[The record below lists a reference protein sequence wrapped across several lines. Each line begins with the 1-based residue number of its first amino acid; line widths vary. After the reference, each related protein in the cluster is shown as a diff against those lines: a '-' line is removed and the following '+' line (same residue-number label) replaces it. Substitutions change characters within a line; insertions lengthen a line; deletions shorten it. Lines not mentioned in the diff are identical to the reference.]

1 MAANLSMKLPLFA
14 SVCLIGAAMMLPVD
28 VAEAARGGAR
38 ASAQT
43 SVNRPAASANR
54 PAANANAQRG
64 NANRGAAANS
74 SGRSVNRNTSASR
87 TTNVNI
93 DVDDGCCGNGWD
105 DNDWG
110 DGDLDDN
117 PVAKAALITGTVA
130 AIGSIVRQP
139 PANCVPVVHQEIT
152 YQQCGSTWYQPQYSG
167 TNVQYV
173 VVSPPY

>member
-1 MAANLSMKLPLFA
+1 MAANLSMKIPLFA
-14 SVCLIGAAMMLPVD
+14 SACLLGAAMVLPVE

-43 SVNRPAASANR
+43 SVNRPAA
-54 PAANANAQRG
+54 NAQRG
-64 NANRGAAANS
+64 SANRSASTTS
-74 SGRSVNRNTSASR
+74 SSRSVNRNTSTSR
-87 TTNVNI
+87 STNIDI
-93 DVDDGCCGNGWD
+93 DVDNGCCGNGWD

-167 TNVQYV
+167 TTVQYV

>member
-1 MAANLSMKLPLFA
+1 MATNLSLKLPLLA
-14 SVCLIGAAMMLPVD
+14 SVCLLGAAMMLPVE

-38 ASAQT
+38 ASGQT
-43 SVNRPAASANR
+43 SVNRPAANSTA
-54 PAANANAQRG
+54 
-64 NANRGAAANS
+64 RGAGNRASTS
-74 SGRSVNRNTSASR
+74 SSSRSVNRSTSVSR
-87 TTNVNI
+87 STNIDI
-93 DVDDGCCGNGWD
+93 DVDNGCC

-117 PVAKAALITGTVA
+117 PVARAAIITGTVA

-139 PANCVPVVHQEIT
+139 PANCVPVVHQDIT